1 MNIIR
6 GKTKGN
12 SAFSISIHRQ
22 RIAYKKKEKIREKV
36 CHRPTQTQR
45 EQNRQKYLYIEN
57 KRKGEERKKIER
69 TQTRG
74 ARMGVL
80 DEGNIK
86 KWNI

>member
-12 SAFSISIHRQ
+12 SAFSISIYRQ

-45 EQNRQKYLYIEN
+45 EQNRQKYLYIKEN
-57 KRKGEERKKIER
+57 KRKGEERKNRENTDKGR
-69 TQTRG
+69 KNGRV
-74 ARMGVL
+74 R
-80 DEGNIK
+80 
-86 KWNI
+86 